1 MPNKYNYKICSSV
14 HFIVFKTPSFRLVT
28 FRKKPDFPTRE
39 AIGNMSFLE
48 YASYLY
54 NRRFGRTITPLGR
67 WSIVEGEKVFN
78 RSERANEDH
87 CGACGDLY
95 KNTDSK

>member
-1 MPNKYNYKICSSV
+1 MQIRSFHRIQNTLIQV
-14 HFIVFKTPSFRLVT
+14 RHFS
-28 FRKKPDFPTRE
+28 KKPNVQTRE
-39 AIGNMSFLE
+39 TIENMSFLE

>member
-1 MPNKYNYKICSSV
+1 MQFRSFHRIQNTLIHAR
-14 HFIVFKTPSFRLVT
+14 HFS
-28 FRKKPDFPTRE
+28 KKPDFPTRE

-48 YASYLY
+48 YAFYLY

-67 WSIVEGEKVFN
+67 WSIVEGDKVFH

-87 CGACGDLY
+87 CGSCGDLY
-95 KNTDSK
+95 KNNDSK